1 MSNRAQEQARDIERS
16 RSYTDD
22 SKRAPIGQV
31 MRLPQTSTADL
42 RWFWNDAAGALGLK
56 GLNTDGAGGGGGDIE
71 DTHRVEAATRYR
83 EISLLL
89 DRVGPW
95 KTRILQRYHQEAV
108 WRGLESF
115 GVMAGIALVT
125 RKAKAAYREDA
136 REGRL
141 NHGEFAAWLK
151 ALGAR
156 TMLGMSQ
163 TVDDRALRLAIL
175 SEAELLL
182 SRACSAYDA
191 VKTLRMSER
200 RAEKSAKNT
209 LIRIE
214 SAAHVRRLE
223 THQPFRTDETG

>member
-1 MSNRAQEQARDIERS
+1 
-16 RSYTDD
+16 
-22 SKRAPIGQV
+22 
-31 MRLPQTSTADL
+31 MRLPGDSTADL
-42 RWFWNDAAGALGLK
+42 RWFWNDAAGALGVK
-56 GLNTDGAGGGGGDIE
+56 ANNPDGAGGGGDVE

-89 DRVGPW
+89 DRVGPVR
-95 KTRILQRYHQEAV
+95 TRILQRYHQEAV

-115 GVMAGIALVT
+115 GVMAGIALIT

-136 REGRL
+136 REGRV
-141 NHGEFAAWLK
+141 NHGEFVAWLK

-156 TMLGMSQ
+156 TMLGMNQ
-163 TVDDRALRLAIL
+163 TVSDRSLRLGIL

-182 SRACSAYDA
+182 SRACSAYDM

-200 RAEKSAKNT
+200 RAEKTAKNT

-214 SAAHVRRLE
+214 SYAHRRRLE

>member
-1 MSNRAQEQARDIERS
+1 MSNRAQDLARNIERS
-16 RSYTDD
+16 RSYTSDEP
-22 SKRAPIGQV
+22 KRGAGHV
-31 MRLPQTSTADL
+31 MRLPGDSTADL

-56 GLNTDGAGGGGGDIE
+56 GMNPDSAGGGGDTE

-83 EISLLL
+83 EIALLL
-89 DRVGPW
+89 DRVGPA

-125 RKAKAAYREDA
+125 RKAKEAYREDA
-136 REGRL
+136 RDGRV

-163 TVDDRALRLAIL
+163 TVDDRSLRLAIL

-182 SRACSAYDA
+182 TRACSAYDV
-191 VKTLRMSER
+191 VKTLRLSER
-200 RAEKSAKNT
+200 RAEKSAKNV

-214 SAAHVRRLE
+214 SYAHVRRLE